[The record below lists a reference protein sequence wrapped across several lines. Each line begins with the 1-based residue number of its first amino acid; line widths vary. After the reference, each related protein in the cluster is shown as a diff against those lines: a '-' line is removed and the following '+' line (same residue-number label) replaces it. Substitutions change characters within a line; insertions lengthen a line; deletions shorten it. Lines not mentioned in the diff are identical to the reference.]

1 MNRTPP
7 PPKFPSAIPA
17 DLISP
22 AENGIT
28 RASRLLILA
37 ALSLGMLWTSC
48 GKISGPRGLRQSE
61 WVAYCLDNPGLLL
74 CNEAPI
80 AWDPDSFY
88 VAGLIFET
96 DAIRE
101 YRCDTADGTFRCEWV
116 NLVPVGSEPEIT
128 RDSILVETG
137 TGRLPIYSYELEDG
151 FLTITG
157 VNPALSQLLPGTVFT
172 NVEPIP
178 DNHPDIVETP

>member
-1 MNRTPP
+1 MKRTPP
-7 PPKFPSAIPA
+7 PPK
-17 DLISP
+17 ISP
-22 AENGIT
+22 AIPTVFDVSVGYSLGS
-28 RASRLLILA
+28 APRLFLIA

-61 WVAYCLDNPGLLL
+61 WVAYCLNNPVLML
-74 CNEAPI
+74 CSEAPM

-88 VAGLIFET
+88 VAGLLFET

-101 YRCDTADGTFRCEWV
+101 YRCDTMDGTFVCGWV

-128 RDSILVETG
+128 RDSILVQTG
-137 TGRLPIYSYELEDG
+137 TGSLAVYRYKLEDG

-157 VNPALSQLLPGTVFT
+157 VNPALSQLVPGTVFT